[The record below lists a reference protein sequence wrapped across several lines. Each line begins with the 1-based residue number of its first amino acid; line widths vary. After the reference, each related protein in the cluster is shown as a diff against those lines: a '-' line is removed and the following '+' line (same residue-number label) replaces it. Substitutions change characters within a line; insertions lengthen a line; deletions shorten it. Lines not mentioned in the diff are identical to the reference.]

1 LLRFLTGLAM
11 LALAF
16 TAPTLNQAAVSAP
29 PVGASALNPVAASAP
44 PVGASALNPVA
55 EGASTA
61 ARLPVPIDT
70 DISEKS
76 EKVLSEVRGIRGE
89 GRLGQAGE
97 NPARATAGAPSAAA
111 ARALHTQLEIAVT
124 ARTSTDISEKSG
136 NVVQSQATTLALAGV
151 ALRITAQRAPPAI

>member
-1 LLRFLTGLAM
+1 LLRFLAGLAM

-16 TAPTLNQAAVSAP
+16 TAPTLNQA
-29 PVGASALNPVAASAP
+29 AASAP

-97 NPARATAGAPSAAA
+97 NPARAAASAPSAAASAPSAAA
-111 ARALHTQLEIAVT
+111 ARALHAQLEIAVT
-124 ARTSTDISEKSG
+124 ARTSTDISERSG
-136 NVVQSQATTLALAGV
+136 NAALGEATTLALAGV
-151 ALRITAQRAPPAI
+151 TLRITAQRAPPAI